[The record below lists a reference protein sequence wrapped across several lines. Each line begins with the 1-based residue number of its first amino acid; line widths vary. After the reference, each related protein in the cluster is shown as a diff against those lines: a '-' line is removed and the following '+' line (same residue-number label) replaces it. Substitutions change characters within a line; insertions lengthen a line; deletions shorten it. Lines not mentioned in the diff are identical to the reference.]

1 MKDSQAEAKAYA
13 LKLLSYRSR
22 SRKELLYKLKLKGFS
37 ETLSKTTIN
46 FLEEAGLIDDKAL
59 ASELFSFSTE
69 NKHLGKRGIRMFMT
83 ERGISKELID
93 KILSK
98 HSFEM
103 EEKAA
108 KEFLDK
114 KLSALQDYPNNVI
127 KRRIWGMLQRRGFS
141 FDIMSRVIRLIK

>member
-1 MKDSQAEAKAYA
+1 MVD
-13 LKLLSYRSR
+13 
-22 SRKELLYKLKLKGFS
+22 KLKRKGFS
-37 ETLSKTTIN
+37 ATLSKSTIN
-46 FLEEAGLIDDKAL
+46 FLEGAGLMDDKAL

-108 KEFLDK
+108 KEFLDN
-114 KLSALQDYPNNVI
+114 KLRTLQNYPNNVI
-127 KRRIWGMLQRRGFS
+127 KQRIWSMLQRRGFS
-141 FDIMSRVIRLIK
+141 FDVMNRVIRLIK

>member
-1 MKDSQAEAKAYA
+1 LKDSRAEAKTYA

-22 SRKELLYKLKLKGFS
+22 SRKEMLDKLKRKGFS
-37 ETLSKTTIN
+37 ATLSKSTIN
-46 FLEEAGLIDDKAL
+46 FLEGAGLMDDKAL

-108 KEFLDK
+108 KEFLDN
-114 KLSALQDYPNNVI
+114 KLRTLQNYPNNVI
-127 KRRIWGMLQRRGFS
+127 KQRIWSMLQRRGFS
-141 FDIMSRVIRLIK
+141 FDVMNRVIRLIK

>member
-1 MKDSQAEAKAYA
+1 LKDSRAEAKTYA

-22 SRKELLYKLKLKGFS
+22 SRKEMVDKLKRKGFS
-37 ETLSKTTIN
+37 ATLSKSTIN
-46 FLEEAGLIDDKAL
+46 FLEGAGLMDDKAL

-108 KEFLDK
+108 KELLDN
-114 KLSALQDYPNNVI
+114 KLRTLQDYPNNVI
-127 KRRIWGMLQRRGFS
+127 KRRIWSMLQRRGFS
-141 FDIMSRVIRLIK
+141 FDVMNRVIRLIK

>member
-1 MKDSQAEAKAYA
+1 LKDSRAEAKAYA

-22 SRKELLYKLKLKGFS
+22 SRKEMVDKLKRKGFS
-37 ETLSKTTIN
+37 ATLSKSTIN
-46 FLEEAGLIDDKAL
+46 FLEGAGLMDDKAL

-108 KEFLDK
+108 KELLDN
-114 KLSALQDYPNNVI
+114 KLRTLQDYPNNVI
-127 KRRIWGMLQRRGFS
+127 KRRIWSMLQRRGFS
-141 FDIMSRVIRLIK
+141 FDVMNRVIRLIK